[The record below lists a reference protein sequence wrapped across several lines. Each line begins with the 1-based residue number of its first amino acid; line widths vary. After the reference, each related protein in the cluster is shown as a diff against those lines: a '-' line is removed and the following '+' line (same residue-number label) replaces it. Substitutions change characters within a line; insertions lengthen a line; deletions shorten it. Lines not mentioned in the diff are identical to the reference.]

1 MKIKETKNKITM
13 DNNRLAN
20 WIFITNKIKIMIIC
34 KFNKTKWGNPRKL
47 KTLKRLYLI
56 LISGKFVFLI
66 SLMSLTRLFLL
77 LMIKYSIRVYLII
90 KNYKIRNLF
99 KTQKIMKLKI
109 MIKSNKINNKCKKI
123 YKINFK
129 KMNKNL
135 IL

>member
-1 MKIKETKNKITM
+1 MTIKETKNKITM
-13 DNNRLAN
+13 DNNRLIN

-34 KFNKTKWGNPRKL
+34 KFIKTKWGNPRKL

-77 LMIKYSIRVYLII
+77 LMIKYSIRAYLII
-90 KNYKIRNLF
+90 KNYKIKNLF

-109 MIKSNKINNKCKKI
+109 MIKSYKINNKCKKI

-129 KMNKNL
+129 KMSKNL

>member
-13 DNNRLAN
+13 DNNRLVN

-77 LMIKYSIRVYLII
+77 LMIKYSIRAYLII
-90 KNYKIRNLF
+90 KNYKIKNLL
-99 KTQKIMKLKI
+99 KTQKIMNLKI
-109 MIKSNKINNKCKKI
+109 MIKSNKINNTCKKI

-129 KMNKNL
+129 KMSKNL